1 MKKTLLIS
9 SLIIISVLLFEA
21 YHENIGNEWYRY
33 QKKYKDTITKLA
45 KTKKERDIAASYEI
59 KMRQIVLPDLR
70 RVDRCISCHVGIED
84 PRMAGMEQPLAAHP
98 GDTLEIHELETIGC
112 TVCHDGQGRAIT
124 VKEAH
129 AVNISFWEKPMLK
142 EPFLQSNCFR
152 CHNMDEL
159 PQLAEFHEGRKIFFS
174 HGCLGC
180 HKLKGKGGQLGPD
193 LTNIADANIHLKHPV
208 NKNLVDQFYHNLNVA
223 YIYESVKEPK
233 AQPEV
238 TAMPDFHFSEEEIRA
253 LTVFLKSLSKRAVP
267 ASYLAQKREGH
278 QPEDFQGEA
287 LFRKY
292 CVACHGIDAKG
303 GVKNINYVKKTVPA
317 LNTLAERMFLTEPED
332 ANKVAEL
339 LEKGV
344 DITNMSPQLDVPN
357 RGRVLAQYR
366 AIRNVIEKGSIAGKE
381 DPKGPEPLLHM
392 PSWAEGLTR
401 KDIDSIISC
410 LIKLY
415 PWDEK
420 KSEENNE

>member
-1 MKKTLLIS
+1 MRKVVLVS
-9 SLIIISVLLFEA
+9 SLIVVFVLFFEA
-21 YHENIGNEWYRY
+21 YRENVGNEWRYY
-33 QKKYKDTITKLA
+33 QKRYKEELKKLA
-45 KTKKERDIAASYEI
+45 TNDQEKQLANTYEI
-59 KMRQIVLPDLR
+59 KMRQIVLPELN

-84 PRMAGMEQPLAAHP
+84 SRMGDAQQPLTVHP
-98 GDTLEIHELETIGC
+98 GDILDIHELDTIGC

-124 VKEAH
+124 AKEAH
-129 AVNISFWEKPMLK
+129 AVGIPYWEKPMLFQ
-142 EPFLQSNCFR
+142 PFLQSNCFR

-159 PQLAEFHEGRKIFFS
+159 PQLVKFHEGKKIFFS
-174 HGCLGC
+174 NGCLGC
-180 HKLKGKGGQLGPD
+180 HKLEGKGGQLAPD
-193 LTNIADANIHLKHPV
+193 LTNVADANIHLKHPV
-208 NKNLVDQFYHNLNVA
+208 NEDFIRQFHKNPNIA
-223 YIYESVKEPK
+223 YIYESVKNPK

-238 TAMPDFHFSEEEIRA
+238 TAMPSFNFSEEEIKA
-253 LTVFLKSLSKRAVP
+253 LTVFLKSLSARAVP
-267 ASYLAQKREGH
+267 ASYLAQKRGGH
-278 QPEDFQGEA
+278 QPEDVQGEA

-303 GVKNINYVKKTVPA
+303 GVQNINYVKKTVPA
-317 LNTLAERMFLTEPED
+317 LNTLAERMFLAEPED

-344 DITNMSPQLDVPN
+344 DITSMSPALDVPN

-366 AIRNVIEKGSIAGKE
+366 AIRNVIEKGSVAGKE
-381 DPKGPEPLLHM
+381 DPKGAEPLLHM

-401 KDIDSIISC
+401 KDIDSIISY